1 MAPLVIHQQVNN
13 QLFCNSDF
21 IILLICI
28 DGMDYS
34 NSCPCGVTEAFW
46 AQFSIQFAS
55 VASDTVFYLVNG
67 EREGGVF
74 QPSSNFAEY
83 ELPQLS
89 PSCVSEVVIMVA
101 HRKGQGKL

>member
-1 MAPLVIHQQVNN
+1 ML
-13 QLFCNSDF
+13 LFY
-21 IILLICI
+21 IGGI
-28 DGMDYS
+28 DYS

-55 VASDTVFYLVNG
+55 VASGTVFYLGNG

-74 QPSSNFAEY
+74 QPNSNFAQY

-89 PSCVSEVVIMVA
+89 PPRVSEVVVMVI
-101 HRKGQGKL
+101 HREEKGKSYIIP